1 MPGGQTEFMKTPIYD
16 FLLQYTEKKPVRM
29 HMPGH
34 KGRFGP
40 PLLQTAAELDLT
52 EIPGADSLFEADG
65 IIAESE
71 KNAAALYGT
80 AYTFYSCAG
89 STLCIQT
96 MLLLMKQEGRAVI
109 AARNVHRAFLN
120 ACVLL
125 DLPVQWVYPRSS
137 DSILSGVYA
146 PEDFAAALE
155 QLRRP
160 ACIYITSPDYL
171 GHKAD
176 IGALAEICQKYHAK
190 LLVDNA
196 HGAHL
201 AFLPE
206 HEHPIQLGADYCCD
220 SAHKMLSGF
229 TGTAYL
235 HVRNELDAAPERV
248 RGAMAM
254 FASTSPSY
262 IQLASLDWCNRELA
276 SPLFREQLLS
286 VADQLQ
292 ELKCIFSDRYRFA
305 DGDPFHFTIAAAESG
320 CDGRELSQ
328 FLEKRGIVA
337 EYADPYH
344 VVLLCSAATD
354 REEIQALE
362 QALAD
367 FVPEKQAV
375 PVRFQLPRPETVCGI
390 REAAL
395 APQEIIPVEASS
407 GRICAAVKVP
417 CPPAVPIV
425 LSGERIDS
433 ACIAVCRGYGISEIC
448 VVQ

>member
-1 MPGGQTEFMKTPIYD
+1 MKTPIYD

-190 LLVDNA
+190 LPVPIWHFCRSTNIPFSWGQIIAVTLPTRCCLALRERRTSTCAMSWTLHRNGC
-196 HGAHL
+196 GAQWQCL
-201 AFLPE
+201 LLPA
-206 HEHPIQLGADYCCD
+206 HPISSWPRWTGATGNWLHRCFGNSCCLWQT
-220 SAHKMLSGF
+220 SF
-229 TGTAYL
+229 
-235 HVRNELDAAPERV
+235 RN
-248 RGAMAM
+248 
-254 FASTSPSY
+254 
-262 IQLASLDWCNRELA
+262 
-276 SPLFREQLLS
+276 
-286 VADQLQ
+286 
-292 ELKCIFSDRYRFA
+292 
-305 DGDPFHFTIAAAESG
+305 
-320 CDGRELSQ
+320 
-328 FLEKRGIVA
+328 
-337 EYADPYH
+337 
-344 VVLLCSAATD
+344 
-354 REEIQALE
+354 
-362 QALAD
+362 
-367 FVPEKQAV
+367 
-375 PVRFQLPRPETVCGI
+375 
-390 REAAL
+390 
-395 APQEIIPVEASS
+395 
-407 GRICAAVKVP
+407 
-417 CPPAVPIV
+417 
-425 LSGERIDS
+425 
-433 ACIAVCRGYGISEIC
+433 
-448 VVQ
+448 

>member
-96 MLLLMKQEGRAVI
+96 MLLLMMQEGRAVI

-155 QLRRP
+155 QLRP
-160 ACIYITSPDYL
+160 VFTSP
-171 GHKAD
+171 
-176 IGALAEICQKYHAK
+176 
-190 LLVDNA
+190 
-196 HGAHL
+196 
-201 AFLPE
+201 LPT
-206 HEHPIQLGADYCCD
+206 IWDTRQT
-220 SAHKMLSGF
+220 SARWRKS
-229 TGTAYL
+229 A
-235 HVRNELDAAPERV
+235 RNI
-248 RGAMAM
+248 MQ
-254 FASTSPSY
+254 SC
-262 IQLASLDWCNRELA
+262 W
-276 SPLFREQLLS
+276 
-286 VADQLQ
+286 
-292 ELKCIFSDRYRFA
+292 
-305 DGDPFHFTIAAAESG
+305 
-320 CDGRELSQ
+320 
-328 FLEKRGIVA
+328 
-337 EYADPYH
+337 
-344 VVLLCSAATD
+344 
-354 REEIQALE
+354 
-362 QALAD
+362 
-367 FVPEKQAV
+367 
-375 PVRFQLPRPETVCGI
+375 
-390 REAAL
+390 
-395 APQEIIPVEASS
+395 
-407 GRICAAVKVP
+407 
-417 CPPAVPIV
+417 
-425 LSGERIDS
+425 
-433 ACIAVCRGYGISEIC
+433 
-448 VVQ
+448 